1 MLLPA
6 RFPSASR
13 SAHSFRL
20 RTSQAAELKS
30 HHHALWWQHF
40 SAYLQ
45 AVMFT
50 SFLKLLCFNY
60 NFTIKM
66 PLRFCSYKSAPCLT
80 ERQGALKSCILN
92 PSISR
97 GYVLAEPTKRDW
109 HKNSVLQSTAKRL
122 CGHKKNRLVQGRSEL
137 LGINCIIDCENAIF
151 SNFKKMTVYLH
162 TDKIP
167 FEPYRCNTC

>member
-1 MLLPA
+1 MLWPA

-66 PLRFCSYKSAPCLT
+66 PLRFRSYESAPCLT

-97 GYVLAEPTKRDW
+97 GMFCRLQQNVIYSRLSERFYNLSFSFADFPTLSLFTLSLFTLSLFTLSR
-109 HKNSVLQSTAKRL
+109 Q
-122 CGHKKNRLVQGRSEL
+122 
-137 LGINCIIDCENAIF
+137 
-151 SNFKKMTVYLH
+151 
-162 TDKIP
+162 P
-167 FEPYRCNTC
+167 F

>member
-1 MLLPA
+1 MNRFCRKSGNSVPYSSKKAHYCFTAFLRCLSGVTVLLPA
-6 RFPSASR
+6 HFPSVSR
-13 SAHSFRL
+13 SAHSCFL

-92 PSISR
+92 PSISTSLP
-97 GYVLAEPTKRDW
+97 VFKLHSD
-109 HKNSVLQSTAKRL
+109 
-122 CGHKKNRLVQGRSEL
+122 NR
-137 LGINCIIDCENAIF
+137 
-151 SNFKKMTVYLH
+151 
-162 TDKIP
+162 
-167 FEPYRCNTC
+167 